1 MLDAKKHLWKSDSY
15 IDAVALGKK
24 IKGRKEYIV
33 VDTLELPHK
42 IKELRFKSLSMSE
55 YRLLYSPKGN
65 E

>member
-55 YRLLYSPKGN
+55 YWLLYSPKGN

>member
-1 MLDAKKHLWKSDSY
+1 MLEAKKHLWKSDSY

-42 IKELRFKSLSMSE
+42 TKEWGFKSLSMSE
-55 YRLLYSPKGN
+55 YWLLYSPKGN